1 MATHMTRFSHLAA
14 AVKGLVD
21 TPQNRRTAVGKVITA
36 AGGTLDDFHFCLGD
50 YDGVALA
57 SFPSDV
63 DGAAALLA
71 IASSGSVTAL
81 KTTVL
86 MSAEDGG
93 RAMEKARSLRDSFA
107 PATG

>member
-1 MATHMTRFSHLAA
+1 MAMHMTQFSYFAA

-21 TPQNRRTAVGKVITA
+21 TPQNRRAAVEQVITA
-36 AGGTLDDFHFCLGD
+36 AGGTLEDFYLCFGD

-57 SFPSDV
+57 SFPSNV

-86 MSAEDGG
+86 MSAEDGIT
-93 RAMEKARSLRDSFA
+93 AMEKAKSLRDSFA